1 MTDILSIL
9 QNAYAAGPAT
19 PTNTKY
25 VPVDAKSY
33 EGSWSGTFSN
43 NQKFE
48 VTISNVNGFRA
59 EVKYQSGSTVRYQQ
73 VLIGNSQFR
82 IGDTKFVLA
91 GKGKAVVATALTNP
105 VTGQVSLIKGNATQD
120 T

>member
-1 MTDILSIL
+1 MADIMSIL
-9 QNAYAAGPAT
+9 QNAYAAGPPT
-19 PTNTKY
+19 PSKTKY
-25 VPVDAKSY
+25 TAVDPKSY
-33 EGSWSGTFSN
+33 EGSWNGTFSN

-59 EVKYQSGSTVRYQQ
+59 DVKYQSGSTLKYQQ

-91 GKGKAVVATALTNP
+91 GAGKAVVATALTNP
-105 VTGQVSLIKGNATQD
+105 VTGQVSLIKGDATQD

>member
-1 MTDILSIL
+1 MADVMSIL
-9 QNAYAAGPAT
+9 QNAYAAGPPT
-19 PTNTKY
+19 PSKTKY
-25 VPVDAKSY
+25 VPVDPAAY
-33 EGSWSGTFSN
+33 QGSWSGTFSN

-48 VTISNVNGFRA
+48 VTI
-59 EVKYQSGSTVRYQQ
+59 
-73 VLIGNSQFR
+73 LIGNSQFR

-91 GKGKAVVATALTNP
+91 GAGKAVVAIALTNP